1 MSATIVRIVIPLMA
15 ALGSFLGTLFG
26 LAKLLPE
33 RAHII
38 TDYQLKQIEA
48 LQSQNAEQAAR
59 MERLEAERRT
69 QAHSIGNLEQEVL
82 ALEKRGVGTCHESLR
97 SSGMSR

>member
-1 MSATIVRIVIPLMA
+1 MTQTVVRIVIPLMA

-33 RAHII
+33 RAGII
-38 TDYQLKQIEA
+38 TGYQLKQIEA
-48 LQSQNAEQAAR
+48 LQKQNGEQAAR
-59 MERLEAERRT
+59 LERLEKERQS

-82 ALEKRGVGTCHESLR
+82 ALKGELERVKNS
-97 SSGMSR
+97 